1 MNEDERL
8 MKADGLE
15 DAIIGVGS
23 RINMPDVLIYSYNK
37 CIDIFMD
44 RDGMTHEEA
53 IEWMDY
59 NVTGAWL
66 GETTPIFVHEIP
78 SDWEV
83 DEYLEEMG
91 FEPPVRPEAYF
102 KNDTANDN

>member
-1 MNEDERL
+1 MEDEKL
-8 MKADGLE
+8 VKADGLE

-23 RINMPDVLIYSYNK
+23 RINMPEVLIYSYNK
-37 CIDIFMD
+37 CNDIFMD

-53 IEWMDY
+53 IEWMDF
-59 NVTGAWL
+59 NVTGAGL

-91 FEPPVRPEAYF
+91 FEPPVRPKAYF
-102 KNDTANDN
+102 KNDNANDN